1 MPRESPTFG
10 GSRAALGCVR
20 PVPASA
26 PTQPSLP
33 ASVPAPLT
41 PGHRPR
47 GPVLPALGP
56 TGLVVRFVTHHARGD
71 AAPPRLRFRETRV
84 DGGHPSTGPGVP
96 EVGCVVGETEAGV
109 CIFSGSSVGSDDCGL
124 PASPLCEVQCPPA
137 GGSQR
142 SRLRAGDARGQEPK
156 QLSGLSLV
164 IRARCPGRPA
174 PLTEAL
180 SFTERTPRRPRVESC
195 WGDQPLP
202 PEGGLGDS

>member
-26 PTQPSLP
+26 PTRPSLP

-96 EVGCVVGETEAGV
+96 EVGCIVGETEAGV

-124 PASPLCEVQCPPA
+124 PVAPSVRSSARPQA
-137 GGSQR
+137 GPREADSERGMRAVR
-142 SRLRAGDARGQEPK
+142 SRNSFLGCHWSSEPAARG
-156 QLSGLSLV
+156 GL
-164 IRARCPGRPA
+164 RP
-174 PLTEAL
+174 
-180 SFTERTPRRPRVESC
+180 
-195 WGDQPLP
+195 
-202 PEGGLGDS
+202 

>member
-1 MPRESPTFG
+1 MADHSDGGRGRLQATEVDALIVLEAEGLRSRCRGPRESPTFG

-26 PTQPSLP
+26 PTRPSLP

-156 QLSGLSLV
+156 QLSGCHWSSEPA
-164 IRARCPGRPA
+164 AR
-174 PLTEAL
+174 
-180 SFTERTPRRPRVESC
+180 
-195 WGDQPLP
+195 
-202 PEGGLGDS
+202 GGLRP